1 MTTIDRTKVKELI
14 KREEQRYADE
24 RPRSR
29 ALADQAQSSL
39 IFGVPMAGMNEWAGG
54 FPIYVESA
62 NGAYLT
68 DVDGHHYLDL
78 CLGDTGGMCGHTPPA
93 TIEAVVKQVSKGMTF
108 WLPTEDSIWVGK
120 ELTRRFGLPYWQVY
134 LRASDANI
142 AALSVARDVTQ
153 RYPIIVFNGSYHG
166 HVPESRLGLMNDKIW
181 PEARGEHD
189 TVEVRDGIVWRGLH
203 AQGIEPT
210 RTTGTRVIDF
220 NDLDALEKALSTKD
234 IACVLCEP
242 AMTNV
247 GIIMPD
253 PGYHEELRRL
263 TRKYGTLLIIDET
276 HTICGGPCG
285 YTKPWNLEPDIF
297 TLGKPVA
304 GGVPTAFMG
313 ISADV
318 EKELQRHRVG
328 KALKSIGGG
337 TLSGNALSMAAAKAT
352 LEHVLTEKTYE
363 HTISLCKKLV
373 DGVDGMIKANG
384 MPWHVLRLGCRAEW
398 RWSKTPP
405 RNGKEARAAFD
416 MDLHELVHLYFM
428 NRGILLTPPHSMVL
442 IPPECTAKDIDH
454 HNNVFGEFVSELSN
468 GPD

>member
-1 MTTIDRTKVKELI
+1 MTTIDRTKVKQLI
-14 KREEQRYADE
+14 KREEERFVDE
-24 RPRSR
+24 HPKSR
-29 ALADQAQSSL
+29 ALSDQAQSSL
-39 IFGVPMAGMNEWAGG
+39 IFGVPMAGMNDWVGG
-54 FPIYVESA
+54 FPIFVESG

-68 DVDGHHYLDL
+68 DVDGHKYLDL
-78 CLGDTGGMCGHTPPA
+78 CLGDTGAMCGHTPQP
-93 TIEAVVKQVSKGMTF
+93 TIDAVVKQVQKGFTF

-120 ELTRRFGLPYWQVY
+120 ELERRFGLPHWQVY

-142 AALSVARDVTQ
+142 AALAVARDVTG

-166 HVPESRLGLMNDKIW
+166 HVPESRLGLKDGQIW
-181 PEARGEHD
+181 PRPRSVND
-189 TVEVRDGIVWRGLH
+189 SVEVKNGVVWMNTH
-203 AQGIEPT
+203 AQGPVPT
-210 RTTGTRVIDF
+210 PETGTRVIEF
-220 NDLDALEKALSTKD
+220 NNLDALEKTLATEE

-253 PGYHEELRRL
+253 EGYHEELRRL

-276 HTICGGPCG
+276 HTICGGPYG

-304 GGVPTAFMG
+304 GGIPTAFMG

-318 EKELQRHRVG
+318 EKRLQAIRTGRSYKG
-328 KALKSIGGG
+328 IGGG
-337 TLSGNALSMAAAKAT
+337 TLSGNAVSMAAARAT
-352 LEHVLTEKTYE
+352 LEHVLTEITYE
-363 HTISLCKKLV
+363 HTIALCKKLV
-373 DGVDGMIKANG
+373 EGVDTTIKTND

-398 RWSKTPP
+398 RWSKVPP

-416 MDLHELVHLYFM
+416 MALHELVHIYFM

-442 IPPECTAKDIDH
+442 IPPECTSADIDH
-454 HNNVFGEFVSELSN
+454 HNNVFTQFVGELTL
-468 GPD
+468 

>member
-14 KREEQRYADE
+14 KRENERYISDRPKSHALFEQAK
-24 RPRSR
+24 
-29 ALADQAQSSL
+29 SSL
-39 IFGVPMAGMNEWAGG
+39 IFGVPMAGMNEWVSD
-54 FPIYVESA
+54 FPIYVEGGD
-62 NGAYLT
+62 GAYLT
-68 DVDGHHYLDL
+68 DVDGHRYLDL
-78 CLGDTGGMCGHTPPA
+78 CLGDSGSMCGHTPQA
-93 TIEAVVKQVSKGMTF
+93 TIDAVVKQVNKGMTF

-120 ELTRRFGLPYWQVY
+120 ELTRRFDLPYWQVY

-166 HVPESRLGLMNDKIW
+166 HVPESRLGLMHDKIW
-181 PEARGEHD
+181 PDARGKHD
-189 TVEVRDGIVWRGLH
+189 IVEVRNGVVWRGLH
-203 AQGIEPT
+203 AQGLEPT
-210 RTTGTRVIDF
+210 ISTGTRVIDF
-220 NDLDALEKALSTKD
+220 NDLDALEKALSTED

-253 PGYHEELRRL
+253 PGYHEKLRSL

-276 HTICGGPCG
+276 HTICGGPYG
-285 YTKPWNLEPDIF
+285 YTKPWKLEPDIF

-304 GGVPTAFMG
+304 GGIPTAFMG
-313 ISADV
+313 ISEQV
-318 EKELQRHRVG
+318 EKELQKHRVG
-328 KALKSIGGG
+328 KGLKSIGGG

-352 LEHVLTEKTYE
+352 LENVLTEATYE
-363 HTISLCKKLV
+363 HTIALCKKLV
-373 DGVDGMIKANG
+373 EGVDGMIKEND

-398 RWSKTPP
+398 RWSRTPP

-442 IPPECTAKDIDH
+442 IPPECTPEDIDY
-454 HNNVFGEFVSELSN
+454 HNNVFSEFVGDLIK
-468 GPD
+468 

>member
-1 MTTIDRTKVKELI
+1 MATIDRARVKELI
-14 KREEQRYADE
+14 KRENAHYVSD
-24 RPRSR
+24 RPKSR
-29 ALADQAQSSL
+29 ALFQKAKSSL
-39 IFGVPMAGMNEWAGG
+39 IFGVPMAGMNEWVGD
-54 FPIYVESA
+54 FPIYVEEGD
-62 NGAYLT
+62 GAYLT
-68 DVDGHHYLDL
+68 DVDGNRYLDL
-78 CLGDTGGMCGHTPPA
+78 CLGDSGSMCGHTPQA
-93 TIEAVVKQVSKGMTF
+93 TIDAVTTQVKKGMTF
-108 WLPTEDSIWVGK
+108 WLPTEDSIWVSQ

-166 HVPESRLGLMNDKIW
+166 HVPESRLGLTKDQIW
-181 PEARGEHD
+181 PEARGQYD
-189 TVEVRDGIVWRGLH
+189 IAEVRDGIVWRGLH

-210 RTTGTRVIDF
+210 KSTGTRVIDF
-220 NDLDALEKALSTKD
+220 NDLDSLEEALAPRD

-253 PGYHEELRRL
+253 PGYHEELRRI

-276 HTICGGPCG
+276 HTICGGPYG
-285 YTKPWNLEPDIF
+285 YTKQWNLEPDIF

-304 GGVPTAFMG
+304 GGIPVAFMG

-318 EKELQRHRVG
+318 EKELQRQRVG

-337 TLSGNALSMAAAKAT
+337 TLSGNALSLAAARAT
-352 LEHVLTEKTYE
+352 LEHVLTETTYE
-363 HTISLCKKLV
+363 YTISLCKKLV
-373 DGVDGMIKANG
+373 EGVDRIIKANDL
-384 MPWHVLRLGCRAEW
+384 PWHVLRLGCRAEW
-398 RWSKTPP
+398 RWSKIPP

-416 MDLHELVHLYFM
+416 KDLHELVHLYFM

-442 IPPECTAKDIDH
+442 IPPECTGEGIDH
-454 HNNVFGEFVSELSN
+454 HSKIFGEFVNELL
-468 GPD
+468 

>member
-1 MTTIDRTKVKELI
+1 MTTIYRTKIKELI

-24 RPRSR
+24 RPKSR

-189 TVEVRDGIVWRGLH
+189 TVEVRDGVVWRGLH

-276 HTICGGPCG
+276 VPPGFLKAVLFWLIR
-285 YTKPWNLEPDIF
+285 I
-297 TLGKPVA
+297 PVA
-304 GGVPTAFMG
+304 
-313 ISADV
+313 
-318 EKELQRHRVG
+318 
-328 KALKSIGGG
+328 
-337 TLSGNALSMAAAKAT
+337 
-352 LEHVLTEKTYE
+352 
-363 HTISLCKKLV
+363 
-373 DGVDGMIKANG
+373 
-384 MPWHVLRLGCRAEW
+384 
-398 RWSKTPP
+398 
-405 RNGKEARAAFD
+405 
-416 MDLHELVHLYFM
+416 
-428 NRGILLTPPHSMVL
+428 LLTYLLTQTTTHAVPDLPGLVEAAGFEIIEL
-442 IPPECTAKDIDH
+442 RTALLGSWAEVTARQSGDVND
-454 HNNVFGEFVSELSN
+454 
-468 GPD
+468 